1 MDNQDNQNKIN
12 SQNEENQ
19 TEPSQNEEKMN
30 VETNQ
35 IEENSQNENNINDNN
50 QQKNEEEK
58 NNEESNN
65 EEEQENLLRQKQQ
78 EEAER
83 RKAQRQAHL
92 QMVGKKYDN
101 LLESI
106 KNQWEADK
114 SNFGQ
119 FFDNQISKPIN
130 TIVNF
135 PCIVLQREIISFVF
149 KFLCRYFCFL
159 KDNLKDIPINVMH
172 QAAYIFQ
179 NNVFSRNPKINI
191 NNQLDQDNYDLIGD
205 NVFYY
210 LFKEMSPNAEI
221 INHEFNPSYN
231 CMLKYFNEYLFQ
243 IEYNKKYITDFL
255 SREDLDFDNYIYFCD
270 YSFQALIYCD
280 DNFIKQNDYNLLII
294 RNFTQKMK
302 LYLEHSQ
309 EYIKENKNGYLQSI
323 KSIVDTYYTKVFG
336 GLTRVLDIFLKNNL
350 EKEIEDFY
358 YYLNK
363 PFEILL
369 KQQKLE
375 LRIVGISHLSYI
387 VNIFKG
393 KSDFLKSYYND
404 YESVF
409 EYTKKILVKFLLK
422 INIFDLIFGEN
433 IHEAVIGRSYDIFS
447 FLYKNDNFPP
457 EQIALLWKISQT
469 KYQSIGNSIIGLFG
483 KLLPEFSNNDCKN
496 ILQTVSNMNFSEV
509 NEITLKLLENF
520 FISEQRHENLLNI
533 LYRYSNELSFYE
545 DLSRTII
552 TNSRNILI
560 KLLFNKKYVNDLEQC
575 IKNCLFCLDNNYLL
589 NTNRTIFIEIMKE
602 FIQTEKTENT
612 VEIFKLFNEN
622 ISNFGNLIYYLDGKY
637 SMINVLMTHLL
648 FMKKLFIFF
657 TEEAIRLKNLIN
669 EGNFDFDSLLNINA
683 LMLKY
688 KEYEQKNNNNEEE
701 KKMDIESDNIII
713 NNNNII
719 DNDIHNNSYL
729 LPKNKNDIEKYL
741 SLIMNDFILYFKNK
755 LLKEKISLEEEE
767 IKNNIFTQFEFSFE
781 KNTYQKIITNL
792 IDFIS
797 NFHTVGN
804 IYYKRNIFDF
814 LYKLLVENSVF
825 KGENE
830 IFFNFID
837 NIISLQL
844 NNNFTYNLLTEQDIE
859 YLCLEKICSNQI
871 VKLPHS
877 AYEAIKRYIIYINEK
892 NGNINYSKDTSKFI
906 DIKKIHLFVGFKT
919 LLEFYVL
926 SKERKTFLNCFATIS
941 NIIEICASDM
951 IKRKYILDELFKL
964 LENYK
969 IKMKEKTTI
978 ETNDIEKVAF
988 RRILKII
995 SIINKTKVTKNL
1007 YDANDDKNFI
1017 NINIINHFYFKNN
1030 NEINS
1035 YRVFIGLTID
1045 DLKNQLIDKIICND
1059 QNSISLFNNLCNYP
1073 HQEITSLEELKNEF
1087 ISNNLIILYYNSNI
1101 LKNDFTLADYN
1112 INSND
1117 TIFILNRTTEDLNG
1131 QDFQMND
1138 EQLKDAYEQI
1148 KVVFNDR
1155 FNEEIMKEALYK
1167 EKGDI
1172 QNAIIFLTNQ
1182 ENADNL
1188 IKEVEM
1194 KKKNEPKKK
1203 EELICLEENK
1213 FNILLDI
1220 LNEGDSDLNSS
1231 VWDLFAEI
1239 KFQEQFI
1246 IDSITNGFDNILEE
1260 KNINKKILILK
1271 IINSVIFGDEKFC
1284 KNNKVTKSTKSQWIY
1299 KFINNE
1305 KFIRQILILL
1315 SELKIEEN
1323 EQINYSKIIY
1333 IIINWFLKIF
1343 TKISDLIKNKNY
1355 MNINNDN
1362 NTISDSGSNFNII
1375 IDKEECKNN
1384 ENNDNNDNKDN
1395 NNNKED
1401 DIYGEFIIIENDA
1414 NNFIQILTSNN
1425 FICLIY
1431 KILGIVLDFTKLQ
1444 VQDEKKK
1451 IIQSIY
1457 EILVEYLQI
1466 KQIDIIQFLEEEK
1479 KTKKLENI
1487 LMSCKETEIRKSTL
1501 NFIKNLMDNIKL
1513 KNESEPN
1520 DTNKTENKFDIQS
1533 NLLQIYTPDLISD
1546 EVYCDEFYELYN
1558 YLINFEIVKT
1568 SVIPV
1573 DKIIEKF
1580 LNDLYNFYMKC
1591 QNINVINEENND
1603 KNNNKEQLEKVKSK
1617 MEYNLY
1623 VLCSFNS
1630 FYSELLDKEIE
1641 RKLNEN
1647 KDIISILYTSLFNL
1661 EKYQINNNNLNYLFT
1676 GERLRANA
1684 FNFLSIIISIDKKY
1698 FDMISKKIIVQHTKI
1713 LPKKNGLPLFFPLR
1727 DFSKEKFIGLRNFG
1741 ATCYLNSLFQQMFMI
1756 PTFYQDLFK
1765 FNVVKENENDDLIY
1779 STIYNMQLSF
1789 INLKKSCMSF
1799 YPPIDFI
1806 KSFKTAFNGEPIN
1819 LGIQQDTDEFLA
1831 ILCDELEKEA
1841 KKYGKENFLENS
1853 FKGKITNEIVSLE
1866 KEYPYYSQTVEPFYR
1881 ITLDIK
1887 GHNNLEDALDAY
1899 IKGEVLE
1906 GDNQYYVEKYKKK
1919 ISILKRTSI
1928 KKIGNQIIIHL
1939 KRFEFDFY
1947 TFQNNKLNDY
1957 LKFPLKINF
1966 KKWTRA
1972 YLRMNEVNSDENKE
1986 NKENS
1991 ENDVISEEEKENLI
2005 DEKMNYEL
2013 TGILIHSG
2021 ASLQSGHYYSFI
2033 KDQET
2038 NKWYKFNDST
2048 ISEYDIDNDLEK
2060 ECFGNIDSKI
2070 NQYGKGAYLLFY
2082 TKKECIDSYKNYE
2095 ENIKINENI
2104 LKKVE
2109 SENIEFIKLKSYEE
2123 DSYKNFLIQFIKC
2136 SLNYLKDKD
2145 ISTQRDNDYSILMNK
2160 DILREIQIYEK
2171 LINLLKGN
2179 KENNI
2184 DINDE
2189 EIKTLPENIEQ
2200 IYEKCKTEIIYL
2212 EKDGKKNNIILK
2224 DENITTKN
2232 IIKLLFCFSF
2242 GIIYPYNNLENKL
2255 DEFLNLFFEMIQ
2267 KNNKYSVYILKLM
2280 EKHIDIFIDLL
2291 FKFGYK
2297 DKDMTGINKT
2307 IDNLYKI
2314 LFNSIYCFEK
2324 EKYGLISNE
2333 QFYIF
2338 VKDNKGKLIIEKQ
2351 YKSLFLRMFEKI
2363 ICKNFE
2369 KCRIE
2374 YLKENVFLD
2383 ILNYVIFTYP
2393 EASLVSS
2400 KYFYTMASLI
2410 TNNSVDRFKSQIN
2423 PNFKMGTNQN
2433 YAPNSLH
2440 LTAFCNTILRCV
2452 TPGML
2457 LSNKRSPYFI
2467 ARTDFNEENPDF
2479 SSYPKIPEN
2488 IYEYLENFLLNYILF
2503 SPSSYSNIL
2512 QHISFCDKT
2521 LSYSIMK
2528 FYNKNLKLFYFYY
2541 YSNVDIALL
2550 RLCEA
2555 FNLNDGLNEIRNQT
2569 LFELDKTESNEE
2581 PLFDFYIR
2589 LREQFPLILIGIYIF
2604 AKVISIHQDVY
2615 EYFVKNKN
2623 KVAWVKD
2630 YYAVALVNF
2639 GDKTNDFNK
2648 KYGNTF
2654 DKYPD
2659 LLHTIE
2665 NDFINKLEI

>member
-1 MDNQDNQNKIN
+1 MDSQDNQNIIN
-12 SQNEENQ
+12 SQNKENQ
-19 TEPSQNEEKMN
+19 TQPSQNEEKMN
-30 VETNQ
+30 VESNQ
-35 IEENSQNENNINDNN
+35 IEENSQSQNNLNENN

-78 EEAER
+78 QEIER
-83 RKAQRQAHL
+83 RKAQRQAQL
-92 QMVGKKYDN
+92 QMIEKKYDN
-101 LLESI
+101 LLETI
-106 KNQWEADK
+106 KNQWETNK
-114 SNFGQ
+114 PNFGQ
-119 FFDNQISKPIN
+119 FFDNQISKSIN
-130 TIVNF
+130 VIVNL
-135 PCIVLQREIISFVF
+135 PCIILQKEIISLAF
-149 KFLCRYFCFL
+149 KFLCRYFYFL
-159 KDNLKDIPINVMH
+159 KDNLRDIPINIMH

-179 NNVFSRNPKINI
+179 NNIFSRNPKINNI

-205 NVFYY
+205 NVFYN
-210 LFKEMSPNAEI
+210 LFKEISPNAEI
-221 INHEFNPSYN
+221 INHDFNPSYN

-255 SREDLDFDNYIYFCD
+255 SRDDLDFDNYIYFCD

-294 RNFTQKMK
+294 RNFIQKMK

-309 EYIKENKNGYLQSI
+309 DYLKKDKNLYLQSI
-323 KSIVDTYYTKVFG
+323 KNIVDTYYNKTFG
-336 GLTRVLDIFLKNNL
+336 ALTRVLNTFLQNNL
-350 EKEIEDFY
+350 ENEIEDFY

-375 LRIVGISHLSYI
+375 LRIVAMNHLSYI

-393 KSDFLKSYYND
+393 DSSYLKRYYND

-409 EYTKKILVKFLLK
+409 EYTKKMLVNFFQK

-447 FLYKNDNFPP
+447 FLYKNKNFPP
-457 EQIALLWKISQT
+457 EQISLLWKISQT

-496 ILQTVSNMNFSEV
+496 ILQTVSSMNLSEV

-520 FISEQRHENLLNI
+520 FISEQRHDNLLNI
-533 LYRYSNELSFYE
+533 LYKYSNELSFYE

-560 KLLFNKKYVNDLEQC
+560 KLLFNKKYINDLHQC

-589 NTNRTIFIEIMKE
+589 NTNRTIFIEIIKE
-602 FIQTEKTENT
+602 FIQTQKNDNT
-612 VEIFKLFNEN
+612 IEIFKLLNEN
-622 ISNFGNLIYYLDGKY
+622 IKNIGNLILFLDEKY
-637 SMINVLMTHLL
+637 SMLNILMTHLL

-657 TEEAIRLKNLIN
+657 TKEAIRLKNLIN
-669 EGNFDFDSLLNINA
+669 EGNFDFDSLLNINK
-683 LMLKY
+683 LLLKY
-688 KEYEQKNNNNEEE
+688 KEYEQKNINIEDEN
-701 KKMDIESDNIII
+701 KMDIESDNIII
-713 NNNNII
+713 NNNNLV
-719 DNDIHNNSYL
+719 DNDLKNNSYL
-729 LPKNKNDIEKYL
+729 LPKNKNDIDKYL
-741 SLIMNDFILYFKNK
+741 YLIMNDFISYFKNK
-755 LLKEKISLEEEE
+755 LIKEKISLNEEE
-767 IKNNIFTQFEFSFE
+767 IKNYIFTQFEFSFE
-781 KNTYQKIITNL
+781 KYTYQKIITNL
-792 IDFIS
+792 IKFIS
-797 NFHTVGN
+797 FFHTVGN

-814 LYKLLVENSVF
+814 LYKLFVENSVF

-837 NIISLQL
+837 EIFNFQF
-844 NNNFTYNLLTEQDIE
+844 NNSQNYNLITEQDIE

-871 VKLPHS
+871 IKLPHS
-877 AYEAIKRYIIYINEK
+877 AYEAIKKYIIYINEK
-892 NGNINYSKDTSKFI
+892 NGNITYSKETSKFI
-906 DIKKIHLFVGFKT
+906 DIKKIDLFIGFKT
-919 LLEFYVL
+919 LLEFYIV
-926 SKERKTFLNCFATIS
+926 SKERKTFLNSFTAIS
-941 NIIEICASDM
+941 NILEICASDM

-964 LENYK
+964 LEKYK
-969 IKMKEKTTI
+969 IKIKEKAKI

-988 RRILKII
+988 RRILKLI

-1007 YDANDDKNFI
+1007 YDKNDEKNYL
-1017 NINIINHFYFKNN
+1017 NINIINNFFFNN
-1030 NEINS
+1030 NSEKIT
-1035 YRVFIGLTID
+1035 YKAFIGLTTD
-1045 DLKNQLIDKIICND
+1045 EFKNELIDKIICND
-1059 QNSISLFNNLCNYP
+1059 QNSISLFNNLCIYP
-1073 HQEITSLEELKNEF
+1073 HPLFSSLDELKKE
-1087 ISNNLIILYYNSNI
+1087 IKRNNLIILYYNSNI

-1117 TIFILNRTTEDLNG
+1117 NILILNRTTTDLNG
-1131 QDFQMND
+1131 QEFQLND
-1138 EQLKDAYEQI
+1138 EQLKDAYDQI

-1155 FNEEIMKEALYK
+1155 FTEEIMKEALYK

-1220 LNEGDSDLNSS
+1220 LNEGDIDLNSS

-1260 KNINKKILILK
+1260 KNLNKKILILK
-1271 IINSVIFGDEKFC
+1271 IINSVIFGEETFC
-1284 KNNKVTKSTKSQWIY
+1284 KNNKVTKSIKNQWIY
-1299 KFINNE
+1299 NFLNNAKFI
-1305 KFIRQILILL
+1305 KQILTLL
-1315 SELKIEEN
+1315 SELKIEEK

-1343 TKISDLIKNKNY
+1343 SKISDLIKNKNNI
-1355 MNINNDN
+1355 NINNDN
-1362 NTISDSGSNFNII
+1362 NTISDSESNFNII

-1384 ENNDNNDNKDN
+1384 ENNNENKDN
-1395 NNNKED
+1395 NIED

-1414 NNFIQILTSNN
+1414 NIFIQILNSNN
-1425 FICLIY
+1425 FVCLIY
-1431 KILGIVLDFTKLQ
+1431 KIIGIVLDFNKIQ
-1444 VQDEKKK
+1444 IVDEKKK
-1451 IIQSIY
+1451 IIQNIY
-1457 EILVEYLQI
+1457 EILDEYLLI
-1466 KQIDIIQFLEEEK
+1466 KPTDIIQFLEEEK
-1479 KTKKLENI
+1479 KIKKLGNI
-1487 LMSCKETEIRKSTL
+1487 LMCFKEIEIRKSTL
-1501 NFIKNLMDNIKL
+1501 NFVKNLMDNIKL
-1513 KNESEPN
+1513 KYENESN
-1520 DTNKTENKFDIQS
+1520 DNNNNENNFDIQT
-1533 NLLQIYTPDLISD
+1533 NLLLIYTPDLISD
-1546 EVYCDEFYELYN
+1546 EIYNDEFYELYN
-1558 YLINFEIVKT
+1558 YLITFEIIKT
-1568 SVIPV
+1568 NVIQL

-1580 LNDLYNFYMKC
+1580 LNDLYDFYMNC
-1591 QNINVINEENND
+1591 QNTNIA
-1603 KNNNKEQLEKVKSK
+1603 NKENKENINIKAKLEKVKNK
-1617 MEYNLY
+1617 MEYNLFI
-1623 VLCSFNS
+1623 LSSFNS
-1630 FYSELLDKEIE
+1630 FYGELLDKEIE
-1641 RKLNEN
+1641 TKLNEN
-1647 KDIISILYTSLFNL
+1647 KDIILILYNSLFNI
-1661 EKYQINNNNLNYLFT
+1661 EKYEINNNNFNYLFT
-1676 GERLRANA
+1676 SERLRANA
-1684 FNFLSIIISIDKKY
+1684 FNFLSIIISLDKKY
-1698 FDMISKKIIVQHTKI
+1698 FDMISKKIIIQHTKI
-1713 LPKKNGLPLFFPLR
+1713 LPKRTGLPLFSPLR
-1727 DFSKEKFIGLRNFG
+1727 DFSKEKYIGLRNFG

-1765 FNVVKENENDDLIY
+1765 FNIVKENENEDLIH

-1789 INLKKSCMSF
+1789 INLKKSCMPF

-1806 KSFKTAFNGEPIN
+1806 KSFKSAFNGEPIN

-1887 GHNNLEDALDAY
+1887 GHNNLEDALDSY

-1972 YLRMNEVNSDENKE
+1972 YLRMNEVNKDENNE
-1986 NKENS
+1986 NNI
-1991 ENDVISEEEKENLI
+1991 ISEEEKENLI

-2033 KDQET
+2033 KDQKE
-2038 NKWYKFNDST
+2038 NKWYKFNDSN

-2082 TKKECIDSYKNYE
+2082 TKQECIDSYKNHE
-2095 ENIKINENI
+2095 ENIVINENL
-2104 LKKVE
+2104 LKKVDC
-2109 SENIEFIKLKSYEE
+2109 ENIEFIKLKSYQEE
-2123 DSYKNFLIQFIKC
+2123 SYKNFLIQFIKC

-2145 ISTQRDNDYSILMNK
+2145 INTQRDNDFSILINK
-2160 DILREIQIYEK
+2160 ELLKEIKIYEK

-2200 IYEKCKTEIIYL
+2200 IYEKCKTEIIYE
-2212 EKDGKKNNIILK
+2212 EKDEKKNNMILR
-2224 DENITTKN
+2224 DENITIKN

-2242 GIIYPYNNLENKL
+2242 GIIFQYSNIENKL
-2255 DEFLNLFFEMIQ
+2255 DECLNLLFEMIQ
-2267 KNNKYSVYILKLM
+2267 RNYKYSVYIFKSV
-2280 EKHIDIFIDLL
+2280 EKNIDIFIELL

-2297 DKDMTGINKT
+2297 DKEMSGINKT
-2307 IDNLYKI
+2307 INNLYKI
-2314 LFNSIYCFEK
+2314 LFNSIYYFEK
-2324 EKYGLISNE
+2324 EKYGLITNE

-2338 VKDNKGKLIIEKQ
+2338 VKDNQGKLIIEKQ

-2363 ICKNFE
+2363 ICKNLE

-2374 YLKENVFLD
+2374 YLKENAFLD
-2383 ILNYVIFTYP
+2383 LLNHIIFSYP

-2400 KYFYTMASLI
+2400 KYLYTMASLI

-2423 PNFKMGTNQN
+2423 PNFKMGANQN
-2433 YAPNSLH
+2433 YVSNSLH
-2440 LTAFCNTILRCV
+2440 LNAFCNTIFRCV
-2452 TPGML
+2452 TPGMI
-2457 LSNKRSPYFI
+2457 LSKKRSPYFI
-2467 ARTDFNEENPDF
+2467 SRNDFNDENPDF

-2488 IYEYLENFLLNYILF
+2488 IFEYFESFLLNYILY
-2503 SPSSYSNIL
+2503 SQDNSYHKIL

-2521 LSYSIMK
+2521 FSINIMK
-2528 FYNKNLKLFYFYY
+2528 LFNKNLKTFFVYY
-2541 YSNVDIALL
+2541 YMNFDMAIL
-2550 RLCEA
+2550 RLCEV

-2569 LFELDKTESNEE
+2569 LFEFDKIENNEE
-2581 PLFDFYIR
+2581 SLFDFYVR
-2589 LREQFPLILIGIYIF
+2589 LKDQFPLILIGIYSF
-2604 AKVISIHQDVY
+2604 AKAISQYQNVY
-2615 EYFVKNKN
+2615 EYFVKNKS
-2623 KVAWVKD
+2623 KFGWIKD
-2630 YYAVALVNF
+2630 FYTVVLVNLD
-2639 GDKTNDFNK
+2639 DKNNDFNK
-2648 KYGNTF
+2648 KYGNNF
-2654 DKYPD
+2654 NRYPD

>member
-1 MDNQDNQNKIN
+1 MDNQDNQNENN
-12 SQNEENQ
+12 SKNEENQ
-19 TEPSQNEEKMN
+19 TQPSQNEEKMN
-30 VETNQ
+30 LESNQ
-35 IEENSQNENNINDNN
+35 IEENSQSQNNSNENNQI
-50 QQKNEEEK
+50 KNEEEK

-65 EEEQENLLRQKQQ
+65 EEEQEILLRQKQQ
-78 EEAER
+78 EEIER
-83 RKAQRQAHL
+83 RKAQKQAHL
-92 QMVGKKYDN
+92 QMIGKKYDN

-114 SNFGQ
+114 PNYGQ
-119 FFDNQISKPIN
+119 FFDNQIFKQIN
-130 TIVNF
+130 SIVNF
-135 PCIVLQREIISFVF
+135 PCIVLQKEIISIVF
-149 KFLCRYFCFL
+149 KFFCRYFYFL

-179 NNVFSRNPKINI
+179 NNIFSRNPKINNI
-191 NNQLDQDNYDLIGD
+191 NNQLPQDNYDLIGD
-205 NVFYY
+205 NIFYN
-210 LFKEMSPNAEI
+210 LFKEILPNTEI
-221 INHEFNPSYN
+221 INHDFNPSYN
-231 CMLKYFNEYLFQ
+231 CMLKYFTEYLFQ

-255 SREDLDFDNYIYFCD
+255 SRDDLDFDNYIYFCD
-270 YSFQALIYCD
+270 YSFQVLSYCD
-280 DNFIKQNDYNLLII
+280 DNFIKQNDYNILII
-294 RNFTQKMK
+294 RNFTKKMK

-309 EYIKENKNGYLQSI
+309 EYLKQNKNSYLQNI
-323 KSIVDTYYTKVFG
+323 KNIVDTYYNKVFG
-336 GLTRVLDIFLKNNL
+336 GLTRVLDIFLKSNL
-350 EKEIEDFY
+350 ENEIEDFY

-375 LRIVGISHLSYI
+375 LRIIAINHLSYI

-393 KSDFLKSYYND
+393 NSSYLKIYYND

-409 EYTKKILVKFLLK
+409 EYSIKILIKFFEK

-433 IHEAVIGRSYDIFS
+433 IHEAIIGRSYDIFS
-447 FLYKNDNFPP
+447 FLYKNGHFPP
-457 EQIALLWKISQT
+457 EQISLLWKISQT

-496 ILQTVSNMNFSEV
+496 ILQTVSNMNLSEV

-533 LYRYSNELSFYE
+533 LYKYSNELSFYE

-560 KLLFNKKYVNDLEQC
+560 KLLFNKKYINDLHQC

-602 FIQTEKTENT
+602 FIHNERSENT
-612 VEIFKLFNEN
+612 IEIFKLFNEN
-622 ISNFGNLIYYLDGKY
+622 IKNFGNLILFLDGKY
-637 SMINVLMTHLL
+637 SMLNILMTHIL

-657 TEEAIRLKNLIN
+657 TEEAIKLKNLIN
-669 EGNFDFDSLLNINA
+669 GGNFDFDSLLNINK

-688 KEYEQKNNNNEEE
+688 KEYEQKNINSENEN
-701 KKMDIESDNIII
+701 KMDIESNNIII
-713 NNNNII
+713 NNNNFI
-719 DNDIHNNSYL
+719 DNEINNNSYL

-741 SLIMNDFILYFKNK
+741 SLIMSDFISYFKNK
-755 LLKEKISLEEEE
+755 LLKEKISLNEEE

-781 KNTYQKIITNL
+781 KYTYQKIITKL
-792 IDFIS
+792 IGFIS
-797 NFHTVGN
+797 TFHTVGN

-814 LYKLLVENSVF
+814 LYKLFVENSVF

-837 NIISLQL
+837 NIFNLQI
-844 NNNFTYNLLTEQDIE
+844 NNNFNYNLITEQDIE

-871 VKLPHS
+871 IKLPHS
-877 AYEAIKRYIIYINEK
+877 AYESIKRYIIYINEK
-892 NGNINYSKDTSKFI
+892 NGNITYSKETSKFI
-906 DIKKIHLFVGFKT
+906 DIKKINLFIGFKT

-926 SKERKTFLNCFATIS
+926 SKERQTFLNSFTTIS
-941 NIIEICASDM
+941 NVLEICASDM

-969 IKMKEKTTI
+969 IKIKEKKVI

-988 RRILKII
+988 RRILRLI

-1007 YDANDDKNFI
+1007 YDKNDAKNYL
-1017 NINIINHFYFKNN
+1017 NINIINKFFIKNN
-1030 NEINS
+1030 NENIPYN
-1035 YRVFIGLTID
+1035 VFIGLTID
-1045 DLKNQLIDKIICND
+1045 DLKNELIDKIICNE
-1059 QNSISLFNNLCNYP
+1059 QNCISLFNNISNYP
-1073 HQEITSLEELKNEF
+1073 NQNISTLEELKKE
-1087 ISNNLIILYYNSNI
+1087 IKRNNLIILYYNSNI
-1101 LKNDFTLADYN
+1101 LKSDFALADYN
-1112 INSND
+1112 INLND
-1117 TIFILNRTTEDLNG
+1117 NIIILNRLTDDISG

-1172 QNAIIFLTNQ
+1172 NNAIFFLTNK

-1188 IKEVEM
+1188 IKEIEI
-1194 KKKNEPKKK
+1194 KKKNQPVKK

-1220 LNEGDSDLNSS
+1220 LNEGDIDLNSS

-1239 KFQEQFI
+1239 KFQDKFI
-1246 IDSITNGFDNILEE
+1246 FDSINNGFDNILEE
-1260 KNINKKILILK
+1260 KNKNKDILILK
-1271 IINSVIFGDEKFC
+1271 IINSVIFGDETFC

-1305 KFIRQILILL
+1305 KFIRQILLLL

-1343 TKISDLIKNKNY
+1343 TKISDLIKTKNY
-1355 MNINNDN
+1355 SKINNDN
-1362 NTISDSGSNFNII
+1362 NTISDSESNFNII

-1384 ENNDNNDNKDN
+1384 ENNDIIE
-1395 NNNKED
+1395 NNKED

-1425 FICLIY
+1425 FVCLIY
-1431 KILGIVLDFTKLQ
+1431 KIIGIVLDFTKIQ
-1444 VQDEKKK
+1444 IQDEKKK

-1466 KQIDIIQFLEEEK
+1466 KHTDITQFLEEEK

-1513 KNESEPN
+1513 KNENESN
-1520 DTNKTENKFDIQS
+1520 ENNNENNFDIQT
-1533 NLLQIYTPDLISD
+1533 NLLQIYTQDLISD
-1546 EVYCDEFYELYN
+1546 EIYYDEFYELYN
-1558 YLINFEIVKT
+1558 YLVNFEIIKT
-1568 SVIPV
+1568 SVIPL

-1580 LNDLYNFYMKC
+1580 LNDLYNFYMNC
-1591 QNINVINEENND
+1591 QNLNMINKENN
-1603 KNNNKEQLEKVKSK
+1603 NNNINTKEKLEKIKNK

-1623 VLCSFNS
+1623 TLCSFNS

-1641 RKLNEN
+1641 AKLNEN
-1647 KDIISILYTSLFNL
+1647 KNIISILYNSLFNL
-1661 EKYQINNNNLNYLFT
+1661 EKYEINNNNLNYLFT
-1676 GERLRANA
+1676 SDRLRANA

-1698 FDMISKKIIVQHTKI
+1698 FDIISKNIIIQHSKI

-1765 FNVVKENENDDLIY
+1765 FNVVKENDENLMY

-1928 KKIGNQIIIHL
+1928 KKIANQIIIHL

-1972 YLRMNEVNSDENKE
+1972 YLRMNEINKDEN
-1986 NKENS
+1986 NENS
-1991 ENDVISEEEKENLI
+1991 NNIISEEEKENLI

-2060 ECFGNIDSKI
+2060 ECFGNVDSKI

-2095 ENIKINENI
+2095 ENIKVNESI

-2109 SENIEFIKLKSYEE
+2109 NENIEFMKLKSYEE
-2123 DSYKNFLIQFIKC
+2123 ESYNNFLIQFIKC
-2136 SLNYLKDKD
+2136 SSNYLKDKE
-2145 ISTQRDNDYSILMNK
+2145 INTQRDNDYSMLMNK
-2160 DILREIQIYEK
+2160 DILREIKIYGK

-2200 IYEKCKTEIIYL
+2200 IYEKCKTEIIYI
-2212 EKDGKKNNIILK
+2212 EKEEKKNDMIIK
-2224 DENITTKN
+2224 EEEKFTTKN

-2242 GIIYPYNNLENKL
+2242 GIVFQYNNHENKL
-2255 DEFLNLFFEMIQ
+2255 DEFLNLLCEMI
-2267 KNNKYSVYILKLM
+2267 KRNYRYSLYILKSM
-2280 EKHIDIFIDLL
+2280 EKNIDIFIELL

-2297 DKDMTGINKT
+2297 DKDMSGINKT
-2307 IDNLYKI
+2307 INNLFKI
-2314 LFNSIYCFEK
+2314 LFNSIYYFEK

-2338 VKDNKGKLIIEKQ
+2338 VKNNQGKLIVEKH
-2351 YKSLFLRMFEKI
+2351 YKSLFLRMFEKL
-2363 ICKNFE
+2363 ICKNLE

-2383 ILNYVIFTYP
+2383 LLNYIIYSYP

-2400 KYFYTMASLI
+2400 KYLYTMASLI
-2410 TNNSVDRFKSQIN
+2410 TNNSVDRFKSQVN

-2433 YAPNSLH
+2433 YVPNNLH
-2440 LTAFCNTILRCV
+2440 ITAFCNTIFRCV
-2452 TPGML
+2452 TPGMI
-2457 LSNKRSPYFI
+2457 LSNKRSPFFI
-2467 ARTDFNEENPDF
+2467 ARNDFNDENPDF
-2479 SSYPKIPEN
+2479 TSYPKIPEN
-2488 IYEYLENFLLNYILF
+2488 ILEYFEHFLLFHILF
-2503 SPSSYSNIL
+2503 SQSNSYYKIL

-2521 LSYSIMK
+2521 FSINIMK
-2528 FYNKNLKLFYFYY
+2528 LFNKNLKTFFYY
-2541 YSNVDIALL
+2541 YYINFDIAIL
-2550 RLCEA
+2550 RLCEV
-2555 FNLNDGLNEIRNQT
+2555 FNLNDGLNEVRNQT
-2569 LFELDKTESNEE
+2569 LFELDKIEGGEES
-2581 PLFDFYIR
+2581 LFDFYIR
-2589 LREQFPLILIGIYIF
+2589 FKDQFPLILIGIYSF
-2604 AKVISIHQDVY
+2604 AKVISQNQDVY

-2623 KVAWVKD
+2623 KVAWIKD
-2630 YYAVALVNF
+2630 YCAVILVNLE
-2639 GDKTNDFNK
+2639 DKNNDFNK
-2648 KYGNTF
+2648 KYGNSF
-2654 DKYPD
+2654 NKYPD
-2659 LLHTIE
+2659 LLHIIE
-2665 NDFINKLEI
+2665 NDFINKLDI